1 MDNGYPLTTEPNAL
15 KEMIPPPSMYNLL
28 TKLAT
33 TGQLSQQGKVSETLP
48 DGTISSMPWRKT
60 NVKYSQ
66 NEIYLDIIEE
76 MDAIVDSSGQ
86 VISAEVNGTIQGNS
100 RLSGLPDLSLTFA
113 DPNVIDD
120 CSFHPCVR
128 YNRYERDRTVSFV
141 PPDGYFELMKYRVVN
156 TLHNQGG
163 KGHRGRATNNY
174 LLDNDHNQNT
184 GQNTCNINPPIYCS
198 TQITYGEEHGNAIGR
213 LMLTMGAKATSS
225 LVYSSSSA
233 TAGGG
238 SGGGG
243 NGGGAAGLAA
253 GMLSGSKPLPSFE
266 DVVVTLSLIHI

>member
-1 MDNGYPLTTEPNAL
+1 MMDNGYPLTTEPNAL

-66 NEIYLDIIEE
+66 NEIYLDIVEE

-163 KGHRGRATNNY
+163 KGHRGLATNNY

-184 GQNTCNINPPIYCS
+184 GQNNIF
-198 TQITYGEEHGNAIGR
+198 
-213 LMLTMGAKATSS
+213 K
-225 LVYSSSSA
+225 
-233 TAGGG
+233 
-238 SGGGG
+238 
-243 NGGGAAGLAA
+243 
-253 GMLSGSKPLPSFE
+253 
-266 DVVVTLSLIHI
+266 